1 MIIDADGHTQITQEV
16 FDNYLDKEFFR
27 NRPRF
32 VTFDDGRGFYII
44 EGRVVS
50 KPFGWGPGTPGSI
63 ANKTPTL
70 RVKDLDLSNVP
81 GRLADLDLEG
91 IDLQV
96 IYPNVLMSIN
106 SLEHAGLATA
116 ISRAYNTWIS
126 ERCAQGGGR
135 LRFAAIVAL
144 QDPKAAAE
152 ELTRAVKSLGAVGVM
167 VTGTIGPRTLD
178 HPELY
183 TFWET
188 VEHLDVGVGV
198 HTVTGMYPTVGQELF
213 DHFWGA
219 KAVSMPLTLTAA
231 MVSLVGGGIV
241 DLFPKIRFGLLET
254 GCGWLPYWVERMDE
268 MHERGERDPRMYDGV
283 LNRKRPKSR
292 IKPSELFAEGR
303 MVVSCEPG
311 EIMLPAVINAV
322 GDKCIMYASDY
333 PHGDSKWPETVSRVR
348 AAGFSNETQNRILGE
363 NSARLYNLQIPLG

>member
-1 MIIDADGHTQITQEV
+1 MIIDADGHTHIPTEV
-16 FDNYLDKEFFR
+16 FDNYLDKEFHR
-27 NRPRF
+27 HRPRF
-32 VTFDDGRGFYII
+32 VTFDDGRSFYII
-44 EGRVVS
+44 EGRVVT

-63 ANKTPTL
+63 ANTTPTL
-70 RVKDLDLSNVP
+70 AVKDLDLSNVP
-81 GRLADLDLEG
+81 GRLADLDLED

-106 SLEHAGLATA
+106 SLEHAGLAGA
-116 ISRAYNTWIS
+116 IARAYNTWIS
-126 ERCAQGGGR
+126 ERCAQAGGR

-152 ELTRAVKSLGAVGVM
+152 ELKHAVNSLGAVGVM
-167 VTGTIGPRTLD
+167 VSGTIGTQTLD
-178 HPELY
+178 HPNLY
-183 TFWET
+183 PFWET
-188 VEHLDVGVGV
+188 VEQLDVGVGV

-219 KAVSMPLTLTAA
+219 KAVSMPLTLTTA
-231 MVSLVGGGIV
+231 MVSLIGGGIV

-268 MHERGERDPRMYDGV
+268 MHERGEKNPRMYDGV
-283 LNRKRPKSR
+283 LKRRRPTSR

-311 EIMLPAVINAV
+311 EIMLSAVINAV

-333 PHGDSKWPETVSRVR
+333 PHGDSKWPKTVSRIR
-348 AAGFSNETQNRILGE
+348 NAGLSQESQNRILGD
-363 NSARLYNLQIPLG
+363 NAARLYNLQRPLG

>member
-1 MIIDADGHTQITQEV
+1 MIIDADGHTQIPQEV
-16 FDNYLDKEFFR
+16 FDNYLDKEFYR

-32 VTFDDGRGFYII
+32 VTFDDGRGFYLI
-44 EGRVVS
+44 EGRLIT

-63 ANKTPTL
+63 ANSTPTL
-70 RVKDLDLSNVP
+70 AVKDLDLSNVP

-91 IDLQV
+91 IELQV

-116 ISRAYNTWIS
+116 IARAYNTWIS
-126 ERCAQGGGR
+126 ERCAQSGGR

-152 ELTRAVKSLGAVGVM
+152 ELKHAVKSLGAVGVM
-167 VTGTIGPRTLD
+167 VTGTIGTRTLD

-183 TFWET
+183 PFWET
-188 VEHLDVGVGV
+188 VEAARRRRRSV
-198 HTVTGMYPTVGQELF
+198 HTVTGMYPPSARNYSIT
-213 DHFWGA
+213 FWGA
-219 KAVSMPLTLTAA
+219 KAVSMPLTLTTA

-268 MHERGERDPRMYDGV
+268 MHERGEKNPRMYDGS
-283 LNRKRPKSR
+283 L
-292 IKPSELFAEGR
+292 KPQAAE
-303 MVVSCEPG
+303 EP
-311 EIMLPAVINAV
+311 
-322 GDKCIMYASDY
+322 DQTQRTFRRRT
-333 PHGDSKWPETVSRVR
+333 HGGFLR
-348 AAGFSNETQNRILGE
+348 AG
-363 NSARLYNLQIPLG
+363 